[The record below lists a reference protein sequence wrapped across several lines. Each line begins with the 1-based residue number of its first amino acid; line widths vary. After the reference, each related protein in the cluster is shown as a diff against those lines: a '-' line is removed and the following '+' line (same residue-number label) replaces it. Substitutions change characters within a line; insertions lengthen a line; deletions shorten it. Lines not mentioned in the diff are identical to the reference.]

1 LFDVFFSGVQH
12 VWGIEIF
19 TKSEVEAV
27 NGTSVKL
34 TCTFSSTEPVSLQT
48 ASVIWDFR
56 SITADIYERILY
68 YQEVPYPIEEGLFN
82 GHVQWSGDIK
92 RKDASITLN
101 NVRPAFNGT
110 YFCQVTNPPDVH
122 ANIGETVL
130 RVVDKVTLSEIS
142 LLGAIVGGSCV
153 VILVFLGVFVA
164 VRMYKKRNKEKDIE
178 MRVEE
183 YRNKQSNL
191 YLYTF
196 DLD

>member
-1 LFDVFFSGVQH
+1 M
-12 VWGIEIF
+12 I
-19 TKSEVEAV
+19 EVEAV

-34 TCTFSSTEPVSLQT
+34 TCTFSSTQPVSLQT
-48 ASVIWDFR
+48 ASVSWDFR
-56 SITADIYERILY
+56 SITANRHERILY
-68 YQEVPYPIEEGLFN
+68 YQEVPYPIKEGLFN

-110 YFCQVTNPPDVH
+110 YFCQVANPPDVH

-183 YRNKQSNL
+183 YRNKQS
-191 YLYTF
+191 TMW
-196 DLD
+196 